1 MNLYFCSDNVGID
14 RTHDDDDSYDSHDS
28 NDSDD
33 DIYAVPIVDGD
44 YVSGSG
50 DYWSG
55 SGSGDYWYGSGSGDY
70 WYGSGSGDYWY
81 GSGSGDYWYGSGS
94 GDYWYGSGSGD
105 YNDDDYDDN
114 GKPMKPSGGDNSDYN
129 PIFVSPDGNKGS
141 DSGKKPFTGTGTG
154 ILAGTGKGTRPGV
167 EENQMLLNFL
177 SKQKKKL
184 SE

>member
-14 RTHDDDDSYDSHDS
+14 RPHDDDDSYDSHGSHDKYDSSDSHDSNNS

-70 WYGSGSGDYWY
+70 WYGSGSGDYY
-81 GSGSGDYWYGSGS
+81 
-94 GDYWYGSGSGD
+94 
-105 YNDDDYDDN
+105 DDDYDGN
-114 GKPMKPSGGDNSDYN
+114 GKPVKPSGGDNSDYKA
-129 PIFVSPDGNKGS
+129 IFISPDGSKGS

-177 SKQKKKL
+177 SKQKRKL

>member
-14 RTHDDDDSYDSHDS
+14 RPHDDDDSYDSHDKYDSYDSHDSNNS

-70 WYGSGSGDYWY
+70 WYGIGSGDYY
-81 GSGSGDYWYGSGS
+81 
-94 GDYWYGSGSGD
+94 
-105 YNDDDYDDN
+105 DDDYDGN
-114 GKPMKPSGGDNSDYN
+114 GKPVKPSGGDNSDYN
-129 PIFVSPDGNKGS
+129 AIFVSPDGSKGS

-167 EENQMLLNFL
+167 TENQMLLNFL
-177 SKQKKKL
+177 SKQKRKL